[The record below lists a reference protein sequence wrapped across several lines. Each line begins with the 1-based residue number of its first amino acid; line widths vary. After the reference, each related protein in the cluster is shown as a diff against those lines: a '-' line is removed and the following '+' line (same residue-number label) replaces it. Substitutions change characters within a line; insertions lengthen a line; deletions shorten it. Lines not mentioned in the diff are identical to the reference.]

1 MRNIG
6 KIISVILSLAL
17 LSSCTVNVSNED
29 VTLPGVTIETYKP
42 STSASKTETEPAVTT
57 EPTVTT
63 LPVTTEPLTSSD
75 TTEISTEASTEPS
88 EAETSVSSVS
98 KEETEAYFIV
108 DSEGIMYAIS
118 GVNVRQKPDA
128 DSKRVGHLDKGD
140 QVKVT
145 GIVSNGWMRIKFK
158 DGEYFVNG
166 RYLTEFY
173 EEEITTTA
181 TTVET
186 ALSTITTTVTT
197 ATSATTTE
205 YISDEEIIED
215 ELSNVVIDTNSYT
228 ALNYAEQKAVWFA
241 YLDIDT
247 MLSGAD
253 EASFR
258 AKFSQAMDEVRFMGC
273 NTVYVHVRAFG
284 DAYYDSDYYAFAAS
298 YSGKM
303 GGKCPFDPLE
313 IMIEEAHKRG
323 LSFHAWINPMRT
335 TTKNRYKEMSSDYT
349 LKKWYNSSSANG
361 TYLVY
366 NYKTE
371 YYWLSPAYPAVR
383 ELICNG
389 VAELVSNYDVDAI
402 HIDDYFYPTTS
413 ASFDEEAYKASGT
426 KLTLS
431 EWRRNVVS
439 ILVKEMYSTVKACN
453 STVLF
458 GVSPAGNTKNNYESY
473 YADIYTW
480 CSNKGYMDYIVPQIY
495 YGYEDKL
502 PFDTT
507 ALEWQG
513 IVSEPSIKLVCG
525 IAAYKVGLNDE
536 WSTGSILKKQTD
548 FINALGSYSGC
559 AYYRYGTIFAPSDDV
574 GDLMMTELL
583 NLIA

>member
-1 MRNIG
+1 MKYIG
-6 KIISVILSLAL
+6 KIFSIILSLLL
-17 LSSCTVNVSNED
+17 LSSCSLNVSHDD

-42 STSASKTETEPAVTT
+42 STSVSQAETQPPVTSVPDTTAAFESSQTSSSTVSSSTDASSETTSAAQTEQ
-57 EPTVTT
+57 TVTSA
-63 LPVTTEPLTSSD
+63 VSTSED
-75 TTEISTEASTEPS
+75 
-88 EAETSVSSVS
+88 
-98 KEETEAYFIV
+98 YFIS
-108 DSEGIMYAIS
+108 DYECIMYAIS
-118 GVNVRQKPDA
+118 DVNVRQAPDA
-128 DSKRVGHLDKGD
+128 DSKRIGHLDEGE

-145 GIVSNGWMRIKFK
+145 GIVSNGWVRIVFK
-158 DGEYFVNG
+158 NAEYFVNG
-166 RYLTEFY
+166 RYLTDFY
-173 EEEITTTA
+173 EEEVTTVTTTVSETT
-181 TTVET
+181 TTV
-186 ALSTITTTVTT
+186 TTTVTT
-197 ATSATTTE
+197 ATSAATTE
-205 YISDEEIIED
+205 YESDEEIVED
-215 ELSNVVIDTNSYT
+215 ELSNVIIDSNSYT

-247 MLSGAD
+247 MLAGAD
-253 EASFR
+253 EESFR
-258 AKFSQAMDEVRFMGC
+258 SKISLAMDQVKFLGC

-284 DAYYDSDYYAFAAS
+284 DAYYDSDYFAFAAS

-303 GGKCPFDPLE
+303 GGECPYDPLE
-313 IMIEEAHKRG
+313 IMIEEAHNRG

-335 TTKNRYKEMSSDYT
+335 TTKSRFEEMSSDYL

-366 NYKTE
+366 NSKTQ

-389 VAELVSNYDVDAI
+389 VAELVSNYNVDAI
-402 HIDDYFYPTTS
+402 HIDDYFYPTTAS
-413 ASFDEEAYKASGT
+413 SFDEQAYKASGT
-426 KLTLS
+426 SLDLS
-431 EWRRNVVS
+431 EWRRSVVS

-453 STVLF
+453 PSVLF

-480 CSNKGYMDYIVPQIY
+480 CSQKGYLDYIVPQIY

-502 PFDTT
+502 PFDDT

-513 IVSEPSIKLVCG
+513 IVTEPSVKLICG

-536 WSTGSILKKQTD
+536 WSSGTMLKKQTD
-548 FINALGSYSGC
+548 YINSLSGYTGW
-559 AYYRYGTIFAPSDDV
+559 AYYRYGTIFDPDSDV
-574 GDLMMTELL
+574 SELMMTELI